1 MIWLLPFF
9 RIISPTSA
17 LDPSDLPTGNPSLSP
32 MKLTLEPSH
41 FVTFEQS
48 LFTPTSAPSSDE
60 QLTKVPSFP
69 GSDAL
74 SSHLSQLNLTVSD
87 NLPMMPSIK
96 PSFEEDQSL
105 VLSQIPSTSVEPS
118 GAEITETP
126 STILVGIPTLQP
138 SSLEPSEIPSPSNE
152 PSTEKLT
159 EKPSA
164 GVLTL
169 QPSFQ
174 QNSSLEPSQSMSF
187 SDKPF
192 HSLTTSV
199 PSETKVTVKP
209 SFSGTSTSQPSFY
222 QSPGRKPLPL
232 SEEPTHSSSTLAP
245 SGLQGTYAPSGRQN
259 SEPSSQP
266 SQLKATT
273 VPSATAKLTQE
284 PSSAGTSNP
293 VEIPSIQPSNELSLS
308 PSSYESSPSRTP
320 SLFLPT
326 TEPTRPYSKSR
337 KSKQK
342 NTKTKKNNSSK
353 LPKVNSFKT
362 PKVTKAPKM
371 PKAKSSKMPK
381 SKKSKKSKATTT
393 KKTKSSVLPQSG
405 HNGVS
410 LGSTDFRSPSKEA
423 MTKMPS
429 SNETYTNTISMSIT
443 SHSSSPDHDD
453 TASATLIGLS
463 LTFYVFS
470 FLVSINLWV

>member
-1 MIWLLPFF
+1 
-9 RIISPTSA
+9 
-17 LDPSDLPTGNPSLSP
+17 
-32 MKLTLEPSH
+32 
-41 FVTFEQS
+41 
-48 LFTPTSAPSSDE
+48 
-60 QLTKVPSFP
+60 
-69 GSDAL
+69 
-74 SSHLSQLNLTVSD
+74 
-87 NLPMMPSIK
+87 
-96 PSFEEDQSL
+96 
-105 VLSQIPSTSVEPS
+105 
-118 GAEITETP
+118 
-126 STILVGIPTLQP
+126 
-138 SSLEPSEIPSPSNE
+138 
-152 PSTEKLT
+152 
-159 EKPSA
+159 
-164 GVLTL
+164 
-169 QPSFQ
+169 
-174 QNSSLEPSQSMSF
+174 MSF